1 MCTEVFGIQ
10 IRYEVWNKQESLPLY
25 ISGNYDFQTAYIEA
39 QKCIM
44 ITPTSELAT
53 IPALKKQI
61 SRSRCGSCY
70 FKSSCCI
77 LLQKKKFD

>member
-25 ISGNYDFQTAYIEA
+25 IAGNYDFQTAYIEA

-44 ITPTSELAT
+44 ITPTSDNT
-53 IPALKKQI
+53 GIKKADQQNTE
-61 SRSRCGSCY
+61 SRCGSCY